1 MCHYFLYNSADYTP
15 LRLTGG
21 AVHFEGSV
29 EMFYAG
35 NWVSICDT
43 GFDANIAN
51 IVCFMA
57 GYARYIKSFSYI

>member
-1 MCHYFLYNSADYTP
+1 M
-15 LRLTGG
+15 
-21 AVHFEGSV
+21 HFEGSV